1 MFDELD
7 EPRKPAN
14 KYEMVIVAA
23 REARRVNDLSRGSNQ
38 KVERKVT
45 LSSVDKAIKGELR
58 FMYEDEVQER
68 EEKEEQP
75 SPRKKKK
82 KS

>member
-14 KYEMVIVAA
+14 KYEMVIIAA
-23 REARRVNDLSRGSNQ
+23 REARRVNDLARGSGQ

-45 LSSVDKAIKGELR
+45 LSAVEKAIRGELR
-58 FMYEDEVQER
+58 FLYEDEIQER
-68 EEKEEQP
+68 EEKEEKP
-75 SPRKKKK
+75 SPRKKK
-82 KS
+82 S